1 MVKPHKK
8 INVQLP
14 DPVDFEWDEGNIN
27 KNWQRHKLTLK
38 EKEHDKAITVLEE
51 FKFGLEQHMA
61 WEEAIL
67 FSEYDGRIPSA
78 DEESPTVD
86 LTFEHQQLR
95 DYLEIVL
102 RKMRENKKDLELE
115 KDEARFAELLAAH
128 NFAEETGL
136 YVKLDE
142 KLCDQDRA
150 EIRQR
155 MKDSALM

>member
-1 MVKPHKK
+1 MSTPTIYGFYSDDH
-8 INVQLP
+8 NRLDGLFQHYLA
-14 DPVDFEWDEGNIN
+14 
-27 KNWQRHKLTLK
+27 LK

-67 FSEYDGRIPSA
+67 FSEYDVRIPSA

-102 RKMRENKKDLELE
+102 RKMRENKMDLELE

-150 EIRQR
+150 EICQR

>member
-1 MVKPHKK
+1 MKEPEGA
-8 INVQLP
+8 INV
-14 DPVDFEWDEGNIN
+14 
-27 KNWQRHKLTLK
+27 
-38 EKEHDKAITVLEE
+38 LEQ

-67 FSEYDGRIPSA
+67 FSEYDVRIPSA

-102 RKMRENKKDLELE
+102 RKMRENKQDLELE
-115 KDEARFAELLAAH
+115 KDEARFVELLAAH

-136 YVKLDE
+136 YVNLDE
-142 KLCDQDRA
+142 KLSDQDRA
-150 EIRQR
+150 DIRQR
-155 MKDSALM
+155 MKDAALI

>member
-1 MVKPHKK
+1 MDTSTIAQFYSGDH
-8 INVQLP
+8 NRL
-14 DPVDFEWDEGNIN
+14 DGLFEQYL
-27 KNWQRHKLTLK
+27 KLK
-38 EKEHDKAITVLEE
+38 ENEPDQAIKVLEE

-67 FSEYDGRIPSA
+67 FSEYDVRIPSA

-102 RKMRENKKDLELE
+102 RKMREKDQGLELE

-136 YVKLDE
+136 YRKLDE
-142 KLCDQDRA
+142 VLTDSTRA
-150 EIRQR
+150 EIQQR
-155 MKDSALM
+155 MKDAALS

>member
-1 MVKPHKK
+1 MSAPTIFQFYADDHNRLDALFGRYLK
-8 INVQLP
+8 
-14 DPVDFEWDEGNIN
+14 
-27 KNWQRHKLTLK
+27 LK
-38 EKEHDKAITVLEE
+38 EKEPGEAIRVLEQ

-67 FSEYDGRIPSA
+67 FSEYDVRVPSA

-95 DYLEIVL
+95 DYLEVVL
-102 RKMRENKKDLELE
+102 RKMRGRSNDPELE
-115 KDEARFAELLAAH
+115 KDEARFCELLAAH

-142 KLCDQDRA
+142 RLSDPERA
-150 EIRQR
+150 EIHKR
-155 MKDSALM
+155 MKDAALT

>member
-1 MVKPHKK
+1 MNAPTIFKFYSDDHNRLDGLLEQYLK
-8 INVQLP
+8 
-14 DPVDFEWDEGNIN
+14 
-27 KNWQRHKLTLK
+27 LK
-38 EKEHDKAITVLEE
+38 EKEPEKAIKVLKE
-51 FKFGLEQHMA
+51 FKSGLEQHMA

-67 FSEYDGRIPSA
+67 FSEYDARIPSA
-78 DEESPTVD
+78 EDESPTVD

-102 RKMRENKKDLELE
+102 RKLKEKDQGLELE

-142 KLCDQDRA
+142 ALTDQDRS
-150 EIRQR
+150 EIHKR
-155 MKDSALM
+155 MRDAALT

>member
-1 MVKPHKK
+1 MSAPTVFKFYTDDHHR
-8 INVQLP
+8 L
-14 DPVDFEWDEGNIN
+14 DGLFEQYL
-27 KNWQRHKLTLK
+27 KLK
-38 EKEHDKAITVLEE
+38 ENQPVEAIKVLEE

-67 FSEYDGRIPSA
+67 FSEYDVRIRNV
-78 DEESPTVD
+78 EGESPTID

-102 RKMRENKKDLELE
+102 RKMKGKDLGLELE
-115 KDEARFAELLAAH
+115 KDESRFAELLAAH

-142 KLCDQDRA
+142 VLPDSNRA
-150 EIRQR
+150 EIYQR
-155 MKDSALM
+155 MKDSALS

>member
-1 MVKPHKK
+1 MSTPTISEFYSDDHTR
-8 INVQLP
+8 L
-14 DPVDFEWDEGNIN
+14 DGLFEQYL
-27 KNWQRHKLTLK
+27 KLK
-38 EKEHDKAITVLEE
+38 ENEPDRAIKVLEE

-67 FSEYDGRIPSA
+67 FSEYDARIASA
-78 DEESPTVD
+78 EDESPTVD

-95 DYLEIVL
+95 DYLESIQ
-102 RKMRENKKDLELE
+102 RKLKEKDQGLELE

-142 KLCDQDRA
+142 ALTDEDRS
-150 EIRQR
+150 EIHKR
-155 MKDSALM
+155 MRDAALT

>member
-1 MVKPHKK
+1 MDTPTIAQFYSDDHTRLDGLLEQYLK
-8 INVQLP
+8 
-14 DPVDFEWDEGNIN
+14 
-27 KNWQRHKLTLK
+27 LK
-38 EKEHDKAITVLEE
+38 ENEPEQAIKVLED

-67 FSEYDGRIPSA
+67 FSEYDVRIPSPN
-78 DEESPTVD
+78 EESPTVD

-102 RKMRENKKDLELE
+102 RKMREKDRGLELE

-136 YVKLDE
+136 YRKLDE
-142 KLCDQDRA
+142 VLSDSTRA
-150 EIRQR
+150 EIYRR
-155 MKDSALM
+155 MKDASLS

>member
-1 MVKPHKK
+1 MSTQTICEFYSEDHDRLDGLFEQYLKLKVKEP
-8 INVQLP
+8 
-14 DPVDFEWDEGNIN
+14 EE
-27 KNWQRHKLTLK
+27 
-38 EKEHDKAITVLEE
+38 AIKVLEQ

-67 FSEYDGRIPSA
+67 FSEYDVRIPSA

-102 RKMRENKKDLELE
+102 RKMREKDQGLELE

-128 NFAEETGL
+128 NFAEEAGL
-136 YVKLDE
+136 YVRLDE
-142 KLCDQDRA
+142 KLSDQDRTD
-150 EIRQR
+150 IRQR
-155 MKDSALM
+155 MKDAALI